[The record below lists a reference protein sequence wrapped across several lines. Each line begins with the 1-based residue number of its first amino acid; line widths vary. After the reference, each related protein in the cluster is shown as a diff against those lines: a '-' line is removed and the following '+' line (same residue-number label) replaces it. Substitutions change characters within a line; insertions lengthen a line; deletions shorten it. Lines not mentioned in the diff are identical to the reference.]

1 MTLARR
7 SPAFR
12 EALAEARTLAAAWW
26 DLLSR
31 QATYDRRLNAGHV
44 ARMIAL
50 RARYNGDVDGEA
62 PTVRPGTE
70 ANAGP
75 AAPSVPDPE
84 IRARIE
90 AMLQAQVARKAWAR

>member
-26 DLLSR
+26 DVLSR

-50 RARYNGDVDGEA
+50 RARYNGDGEA
-62 PTVRPGTE
+62 PTAPPGTE
-70 ANAGP
+70 PNAGP